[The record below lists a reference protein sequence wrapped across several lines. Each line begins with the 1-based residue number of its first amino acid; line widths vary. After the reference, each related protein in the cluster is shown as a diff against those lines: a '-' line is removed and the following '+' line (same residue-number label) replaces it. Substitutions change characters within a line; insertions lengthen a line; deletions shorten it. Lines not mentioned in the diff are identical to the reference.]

1 MLVNLKSVLSLVCQ
15 NIMKGE
21 SRDKR
26 KHRFQV
32 GLCCTFFLYEKYD
45 GNGALQHGNKKS
57 LFFLK
62 KVDIFLLSLMIC

>member
-1 MLVNLKSVLSLVCQ
+1 MLVNLKSVLLFVCQ
-15 NIMKGE
+15 NITKGE

-32 GLCCTFFLYEKYD
+32 GLCRTFFLYEKYG
-45 GNGALQHGNKKS
+45 GNGALRHGNKKS

-62 KVDIFLLSLMIC
+62 KVDIFLWSLMVC